1 MPRLKMTLERLRTSL
16 NRKTETAYAERDEA
30 APSST
35 EESFA
40 AGEAYAYGDAADE
53 VRDEQLDEDRATRA

>member
-1 MPRLKMTLERLRTSL
+1 MRLKTTLERLRLSL

-40 AGEAYAYGDAADE
+40 AGEAYAYGDAAEDVRKE
-53 VRDEQLDEDRATRA
+53 QRDEGEANRA